1 MGRKLHVKKGDDVRV
16 IAGNY
21 RGVEGRILKVFPAK
35 ERVIVEGVNVRVHH
49 MKPSQQ
55 NPDGGR
61 IEKEVPIHA
70 SNVMPLDANGETTR
84 VGRKRVENPDTGKG
98 RWVRYAKTTG
108 EELDQ

>member
-1 MGRKLHVKKGDDVRV
+1 MPKLHVRKGDDVRV
-16 IAGNY
+16 ISGNY
-21 RGVEGRILKVFPAK
+21 RGVEGRILKVFPKK
-35 ERVIVEGVNVRVHH
+35 ERLIVEGVNLRVHH

-70 SNVMPLDANGETTR
+70 SNVMPLDQNGDTTR
-84 VGRKRVENPDTGKG
+84 VGRKRVEDPDTGKG

>member
-1 MGRKLHVKKGDDVRV
+1 MGKLHVKKGDDVRV
-16 IAGNY
+16 ISGNY
-21 RGVEGRILKVFPAK
+21 RGVEGRILKVFPGE

-49 MKPSQQ
+49 MQPSQQ

-61 IEKEVPIHA
+61 VEKEVPIHA
-70 SNVMPLDANGETTR
+70 SNVMPLDANGDTTR
-84 VGRKRVENPDTGKG
+84 VGRKRVENPDTDEG